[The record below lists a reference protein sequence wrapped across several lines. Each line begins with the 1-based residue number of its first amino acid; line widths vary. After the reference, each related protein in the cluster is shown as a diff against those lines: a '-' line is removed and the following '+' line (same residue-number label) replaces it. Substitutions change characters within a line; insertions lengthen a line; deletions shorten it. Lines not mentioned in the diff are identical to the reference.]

1 MRWQLPFLI
10 FLIIATVL
18 IVRHQRDMPYQQNS
32 GMVFSTI
39 YNITYQCDSDLQ
51 WSIEQELKKV
61 DQCLSPFN
69 ETSLITAIN
78 NNKDTL
84 TDKTFEYV
92 FNLALKVSEE
102 TGGDFDITVAP
113 LVNAWGFGFKE
124 GITPTQQQIDSLKE
138 IIGYGK
144 VKLQNHKVIKDDKR
158 IMLDC
163 SAIAKGYA
171 CDAVASMLARKGVEN
186 YMVEI
191 GGEVVTR
198 GVNKKREEWRI
209 GVEKPQDIDT
219 VKTSELQAVIAISD
233 KALATS
239 GNYRNFY
246 YKDGKKYAHTI
257 DPHTGKPVQ
266 HNILSATVVAK
277 DCATAD
283 AYATAFMVMGLEK
296 AKKILE
302 NHNELKAYIIYNDDK
317 GNYQTWS
324 SPKLKVK

>member
-1 MRWQLPFLI
+1 MRWQLPFLV
-10 FLIIATVL
+10 FLIVATVL
-18 IVRHQRDMPYQQNS
+18 IVRHQHDMPYQQNT

-51 WSIEQELKKV
+51 VSIEKEMKKV
-61 DQCLSPFN
+61 DLSLSPFN
-69 ETSLITAIN
+69 KASLITAVN
-78 NNKDTL
+78 NNKDTV
-84 TDKTFEYV
+84 TDRAFEYV
-92 FNLALKVSEE
+92 FNLARKVSEE
-102 TGGDFDITVAP
+102 TEGSFDITVAP

-124 GITPTQQQIDSLKE
+124 GTMPNDKQIDSLKS
-138 IIGYGK
+138 IIGYDK
-144 VKLQNHKVIKDDKR
+144 VSIENHKVVKKDKR

-171 CDAVASMLARKGVEN
+171 CDAVASMLQQKGVQN

-191 GGEVVTR
+191 GGEVVTK
-198 GVNKKREEWRI
+198 GVNKQRQPWRI
-209 GVEKPQDIDT
+209 GVEKPQDNDSAT
-219 VKTSELQAVIAISD
+219 ASELQAVITISD

-257 DPHTGKPVQ
+257 DPHTGRPVQ

-296 AKKILE
+296 AQKILDD
-302 NHNELKAYIIYNDDK
+302 HKELKAFIIYNDDK
-317 GNYQTWS
+317 GQYKTWQ
-324 SPKLKVK
+324 SPKLKVQ